1 MAVDPDEADRELISQ
16 NMDTDL
22 QFILSDAGVS
32 TRRQAAIARR
42 YGTLRKFNAIGDD
55 RAQLRTACLQDFA
68 VPQDTPENRAEVAAI
83 VAAWETAK
91 EYVAKEVELRAEAK
105 VLGQPRI
112 LQTHERQ
119 AMIKAVERVHGA
131 LSEADTPS
139 YDYLAVKA
147 EETEL
152 NEPSAA
158 PLDEIVSK
166 KRTRQ
171 LLRFN
176 LQYKA
181 KHWLHGLQ
189 ASHFNKFV
197 DFILGDRV
205 LGIQIPAPSGD
216 GSQQRVRPD
225 WGIVLSF
232 EHKLR
237 KEAFRLVTHE
247 NHTLATALLAVTRDA
262 DLKEAFFTTPVALRA
277 ATVSEAPQNKWARF
291 NLKGSSG
298 GKSFTPSK
306 GKGGKSGKGKSKDSR
321 LAGLQL
327 AWRTPDGKFILE
339 HPEDLGTFEVTDAR
353 CFLGLPKF
361 DVLGFYKGPLPNSCG
376 HVHKHK
382 LLGKTQN
389 KWNTSPAASYPPGL
403 CEFLAQLI
411 LAAGSCGRG
420 AKNQQQA
427 QQQKNAV
434 SSQRQANAVS
444 SSVSSGVAISSISSM
459 HVSSGNVGSSS
470 QGVSKV
476 VCNSDVG
483 LSNSDLV
490 KGALSENP
498 GSSEVVDL
506 TGEISQE
513 AGCEGVDEFAVEKCG
528 NYGKPIKVEWDGKTH
543 DFIDGFGLCSPTRW
557 SPGARG
563 HDRTQPMKDLAA
575 ATFQLL
581 LDGVH
586 SAVQDIRKEAFK
598 LVTGKL
604 QESPFSGELLAGLRQ
619 KLAALLRDPADALV
633 RDDGQPF
640 FLRLLAQWLEVFED
654 PDVQCLV
661 NDTDSFASGV
671 NVGVESPLP
680 RSPHVF
686 PPKRKH
692 RKLDGTEFNP
702 IAENYVSA
710 QISSKELESKFRE
723 EGMMGRMEPS
733 KLSVLKQEFGDK
745 LRVAS
750 KAAILKPDGGVRPL
764 HDATHSVMVNHSI
777 KYQDQLQCPGPAEVA
792 AVVREAIETKE
803 AAFCVS
809 ADIKSAH
816 RLVEVRQS
824 DWPYLCCRA
833 DSLSETVWIN
843 KTGTFGVSSAPYWWA
858 KLFAA
863 IGRFVGHLMQS
874 SPFWHMVY
882 VDDLHGAFTGV
893 HKFEALWVW
902 LLAFEIIGTPF
913 GYHKFK
919 GGFSSDFVGFHLR
932 YDKNEVG
939 ITARRGAWLV
949 DWIRNLEEKR
959 FVVAARDCS
968 EFVGRLCFVSQLLV
982 WLKPRLAPLF
992 AWAAVTSAGMVGK
1005 LPDTVILTLKYIQS
1019 EMVEET
1025 FMVSARR
1032 PLYFNVE
1039 QFRTDAKC
1047 TDDCVVLGGWELE
1060 TRRWFSLKLTR
1071 DEVPFLFKPNGGGSQ
1086 WASTSAELLAS
1097 LAALQAFGWLD
1108 VGSQRRTVALALCAG
1123 TDNLANDLLL
1133 NKRSTTKWPLLLVN
1147 MQLSSLLSKARLSLD
1162 LRRRPREENIEADQL
1177 TNEVFNSFSLPLRV
1191 DLKFGDLKLDLL
1203 MMLWHTKAQF
1213 DAARQEAKQVAP
1225 NAQESRKRKHEKSVW

>member
-1 MAVDPDEADRELISQ
+1 MYLFAGKRRQSDVASFLQRAHDAGRIKLTLKEFDLELSPDHDL
-16 NMDTDL
+16 TDSKL
-22 QFILSDAGVS
+22 WDEILSTLKEGGWYLIVS
-32 TRRQAAIARR
+32 PPCNTFSRARFHYIDSPGPR
-42 YGTLRKFNAIGDD
+42 PLRNINWPRGFPWLSERHKMIVNEANLFVD
-55 RAQLRTACLQDFA
+55 RCVDACL
-68 VPQDTPENRAEVAAI
+68 VCHN
-83 VAAWETAK
+83 
-91 EYVAKEVELRAEAK
+91 
-105 VLGQPRI
+105 
-112 LQTHERQ
+112 
-119 AMIKAVERVHGA
+119 
-131 LSEADTPS
+131 
-139 YDYLAVKA
+139 
-147 EETEL
+147 
-152 NEPSAA
+152 
-158 PLDEIVSK
+158 
-166 KRTRQ
+166 
-171 LLRFN
+171 
-176 LQYKA
+176 
-181 KHWLHGLQ
+181 
-189 ASHFNKFV
+189 
-197 DFILGDRV
+197 
-205 LGIQIPAPSGD
+205 
-216 GSQQRVRPD
+216 
-225 WGIVLSF
+225 
-232 EHKLR
+232 
-237 KEAFRLVTHE
+237 
-247 NHTLATALLAVTRDA
+247 
-262 DLKEAFFTTPVALRA
+262 
-277 ATVSEAPQNKWARF
+277 
-291 NLKGSSG
+291 
-298 GKSFTPSK
+298 
-306 GKGGKSGKGKSKDSR
+306 
-321 LAGLQL
+321 AG
-327 AWRTPDGKFILE
+327 GKFILE
-339 HPEDLGTFEVTDAR
+339 HPEDLGTVQDERPGSIWQWESVLELIPACRAITFAIQQCKFGAITPKPTRFLGTFEVTDAR

-361 DVLGFYKGPLPNSCG
+361 DVLGFYKGPLPKSCG

-389 KWNTSPAASYPPGL
+389 KWNTSPAASYPLGL

-411 LAAGSCGRG
+411 LTAGSCGRG

-427 QQQKNAV
+427 QQQKSTV
-434 SSQRQANAVS
+434 SSQQQANAMSSGVS
-444 SSVSSGVAISSISSM
+444 SNSSSGVAFSAVSSM
-459 HVSSGNVGSSS
+459 HVSSGVGDSSS
-470 QGVSKV
+470 IGVSNV
-476 VCNSDVG
+476 VCNADVA
-483 LSNSDLV
+483 
-490 KGALSENP
+490 KGAPSGNP

-506 TGEISQE
+506 TGEVSQE
-513 AGCEGVDEFAVEKCG
+513 AEYEGVDEFEVEKCG
-528 NYGKPIKVEWDGKTH
+528 NYGKPIKVEW
-543 DFIDGFGLCSPTRW
+543 

-563 HDRTQPMKDLAA
+563 HNRTQPMKDLAA
-575 ATFQLL
+575 ATFRLL

-604 QESPFSGELLAGLRQ
+604 QESPFSVELLADLRR
-619 KLAALLRDPADALV
+619 KLADLLRDPTDALV
-633 RDDGQPF
+633 RDNGQPF

-680 RSPHVF
+680 RSPQVF

-723 EGMMGRMEPS
+723 EEMMGRMEPS
-733 KLSVLKQEFGDK
+733 KLSVLKQKFGDK

-750 KAAILKPDGGVRPL
+750 MAAILKPDGGVRPV

-777 KYQDQLQCPGPAEVA
+777 KYRDQLQCPGPAEVA

-816 RLVEVRQS
+816 RLVKVRES

-833 DSLSETVWIN
+833 DSLSETVWLN

-902 LLAFEIIGTPF
+902 LLAFEVIGAPF

-939 ITARRGAWLV
+939 ITAKRGAWLV
-949 DWIRNLEEKR
+949 DWIRALEEKR
-959 FVVAARDCS
+959 FVVAARDFS

-982 WLKPRLAPLF
+982 WLKPHLAPLF

-1060 TRRWFSLKLTR
+1060 TRRWF
-1071 DEVPFLFKPNGGGSQ
+1071 V
-1086 WASTSAELLAS
+1086 
-1097 LAALQAFGWLD
+1097 
-1108 VGSQRRTVALALCAG
+1108 V
-1123 TDNLANDLLL
+1123 
-1133 NKRSTTKWPLLLVN
+1133 
-1147 MQLSSLLSKARLSLD
+1147 
-1162 LRRRPREENIEADQL
+1162 
-1177 TNEVFNSFSLPLRV
+1177 SFS
-1191 DLKFGDLKLDLL
+1191 
-1203 MMLWHTKAQF
+1203 
-1213 DAARQEAKQVAP
+1213 
-1225 NAQESRKRKHEKSVW
+1225 